1 MVAMPIVINQATAT
15 RQSYQLVTV
24 SSRTH
29 HSAAHSP
36 SFLESKNPPLTA
48 MEKTYSV

>member
-29 HSAAHSP
+29 HSAAISP
-36 SFLESKNPPLTA
+36 FLGKQKPAIDGNG
-48 MEKTYSV
+48 KTYSV

>member
-1 MVAMPIVINQATAT
+1 MAAMPIVINQATAT

-29 HSAAHSP
+29 HSARRL
-36 SFLESKNPPLTA
+36 FLESKNPPLTA
-48 MEKTYSV
+48 MEKSYSV